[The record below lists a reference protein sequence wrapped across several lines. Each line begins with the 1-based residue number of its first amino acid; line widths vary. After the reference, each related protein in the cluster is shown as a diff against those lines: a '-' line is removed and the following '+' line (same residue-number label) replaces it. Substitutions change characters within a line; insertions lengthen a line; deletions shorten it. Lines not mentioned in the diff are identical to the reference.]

1 MGAASIAALC
11 LWVTLAHTRAAAFED
26 DDHREAQWAARRA
39 RGEMAP
45 GRMHYAGKIRVQ
57 GQTQPIAVTI
67 TIQSRRRTWA
77 VYEEWT
83 IGGDPSHMEVSE
95 LEKGTLYLVRHT
107 SQAGERVL
115 RELEVQDG
123 WVAGWN
129 ATPDSPDPQEQIFID
144 APDPIFAWGAGI
156 PQVIATLPLADG
168 YRTTY
173 WNIALPHR
181 VVSRTLE
188 VVGRGRLEIPAG
200 RFIAWKVVVRA
211 SEPGGSDMT
220 LWIDT
225 RSRQVLRFGAR
236 TRGPGPDWAV
246 TLDGQP

>member
-1 MGAASIAALC
+1 
-11 LWVTLAHTRAAAFED
+11 
-26 DDHREAQWAARRA
+26 
-39 RGEMAP
+39 MAP